1 MFNYFGMYLV
11 IEGVKAFIYDSAGA
25 RSQTSKI
32 AVPKMGLNHI
42 FPGSDVNGGIIIAIA
57 LCIVA
62 YIILNKTT
70 FINISK
76 KK

>member
-1 MFNYFGMYLV
+1 MLKLLF
-11 IEGVKAFIYDSAGA
+11 YDSAGA

-42 FPGSDVNGGIIIAIA
+42 FPGSDVNGGIIIAIT

-62 YIILNKTT
+62 YIIL
-70 FINISK
+70 INNIWL
-76 KK
+76 

>member
-1 MFNYFGMYLV
+1 
-11 IEGVKAFIYDSAGA
+11 
-25 RSQTSKI
+25 
-32 AVPKMGLNHI
+32 MGLNHI

-70 FINISK
+70 FGYELKACGYNPEASRYAEYFLW
-76 KK
+76 